1 MDSEFS
7 KLIKYCRQQ
16 RGWSM
21 AELARRSGI
30 TPPEIS
36 RLEHA
41 VRTPTIRHVKRLD
54 EAFSAKTIEGEPETF
69 PDWVAL
75 LVVEGDKARVDKR
88 QNR

>member
-7 KLIKYCRQQ
+7 KLVKFCRQS

-21 AELARRSGI
+21 AELSRRSGI
-30 TPPEIS
+30 TQPEIS

-41 VRTPTIRHVKRLD
+41 VRTPTIRHVKGLAT
-54 EAFSAKTIEGEPETF
+54 AFSAKTMDGEPTTY

-75 LVVEGDKARVDKR
+75 LVDEGEKARVAIR